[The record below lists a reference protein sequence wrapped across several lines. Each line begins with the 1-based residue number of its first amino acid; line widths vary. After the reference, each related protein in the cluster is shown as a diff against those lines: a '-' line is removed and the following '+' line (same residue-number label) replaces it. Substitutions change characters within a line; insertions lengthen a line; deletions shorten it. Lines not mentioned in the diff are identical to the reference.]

1 MVKYPAV
8 FQLILLTFLD
18 EIFSKLHAL
27 PHISYLNIRWTLI
40 QSSNITVAIFKIRQ
54 LKRLILYS
62 TDPII
67 LDFNNN
73 SIDPLTELEY
83 LEVDGCSTGNFFEL
97 LKYIGTNVKRMKLFI
112 FYDRQ
117 QNLASVDPIIIDQL
131 LSNHSIPG
139 RQQKKPRVC
148 SIHYF

>member
-1 MVKYPAV
+1 
-8 FQLILLTFLD
+8 
-18 EIFSKLHAL
+18 
-27 PHISYLNIRWTLI
+27 
-40 QSSNITVAIFKIRQ
+40 VAIFKIRH

-73 SIDPLTELEY
+73 SIYPLTELEY
-83 LEVDGCSTGNFFEL
+83 LEVDGCSTANFFEL

-139 RQQKKPRVC
+139 RQQQKPESVV
-148 SIHYF
+148 STIFNYGY